1 MDQYI
6 GKMLNDRYEILDVL
20 GVGGM
25 AVVYKAMCHRLNRLV
40 AVKILKPEL
49 AADPEIRSRFHD
61 ESKAVGMMSHPNIV
75 NVYDVNQDGDI
86 DYFVMELVEGI
97 TLKQYI
103 KKRGGVLNWREAL
116 HFSTQIMQALG
127 HAHSRG
133 IVHRDIK
140 PQNIM
145 VLRDG
150 SVKVADFGIAH
161 IADSQRTMTK
171 ETLGSVHY
179 ISPEQAKGSEVD
191 QRSDIYSAG
200 VVLYE
205 MLTGR
210 LPYEGDTPVAV
221 AVQHINSIP
230 LAPRELNPDIPR
242 GMEQIIMKAMA
253 QDRELRYPNAEAMLA
268 DLEAFRKDPAIV
280 FDYQDPWMLTE
291 LPEVTPYQPEEV
303 EVQSEPTEEDDDEED
318 EDTGSGRR
326 TAFIIGGVILAIL
339 LVIFLI
345 FRMLWA
351 TLFSDLFGTGEVY
364 TVPDLRGMTYTEAEE
379 YLFTT
384 EELNGHF
391 TVTISE
397 ETVYDATYDVG
408 EIVSQDPGSGT
419 STKSDVTEITVVLC
433 AEPEEEA
440 AELVMPNI
448 VGKDY
453 SEWASTLNEDYHVTV
468 KYNPQYSSDYDEG
481 LIIST
486 DPVAGATL
494 TEGQTVTLT
503 YSRGEK
509 ITTVTMV
516 SLYGMTENKAKETI
530 AELGLSTGSVTTV
543 TSSETAGT
551 VVFQSVKSGAEVEL
565 GTEVNLQIS
574 SGPQPADPEPEE
586 EEEEEEEAE
595 QQQTDDNTSDNDT
608 ENTEN
613 TENTEDAENTEN
625 TENTEDNENTENTE
639 DTDTQDETQ
648 EDTVYSITV
657 TMPSGRSD
665 ASTVSIRVNG
675 VNYYSATVPANQST
689 VSVEYKG
696 TIESLEVLVD
706 GNSYSEYTVQ

>member
-25 AVVYKAMCHRLNRLV
+25 AVVYKAKCHRLNRLV

-61 ESKAVGMMSHPNIV
+61 ESKAVGMMNHPNIV
-75 NVYDVNQDGDI
+75 NVFDVNQDGDA

-150 SVKVADFGIAH
+150 SVKVADFGIAR

-191 QRSDIYSAG
+191 ERSDIYSAG

-230 LAPRELNPDIPR
+230 LAPRELNPEIPR

-253 QDRELRYPNAEAMLA
+253 QDRELRYPNTEAMLA

-280 FDYQDPWMLTE
+280 FDYQDLWMVTE
-291 LPEVTPYQPEEV
+291 VPEVTPYQPEEV
-303 EVQSEPTEEDDDEED
+303 EVNPEPTEDDEE
-318 EDTGSGRR
+318 EEEEETGNGRR

-339 LVIFLI
+339 MVIFLI

-351 TLFSDLFGTGEVY
+351 TLFAGIFDSGEVY
-364 TVPDLRGMTYTEAEE
+364 TVPNLQGMTYTEAEE
-379 YLFTT
+379 YIFTT

-408 EIVSQDPGSGT
+408 EIVSQDPESGT

-433 AEPEEEA
+433 AEPEEET
-440 AELVMPNI
+440 ELIMPNI
-448 VGKDY
+448 VGQDY
-453 SEWASTLNEDYHVTV
+453 TEWASTLSEDYHVTV

-486 DPVAGATL
+486 DPAAGATL

-516 SLYGMTENKAKETI
+516 SLYGMTENAAKETI
-530 AELGLSTGSVTTV
+530 EELGLTTGSVTTV

-551 VVFQSVKSGAEVEL
+551 VVFQSVKSGAEVEM
-565 GTEVNLQIS
+565 GTAVNLQIS
-574 SGPQPADPEPEE
+574 SGPQPEDPEQEE
-586 EEEEEEEAE
+586 EEEEEE
-595 QQQTDDNTSDNDT
+595 TDDQ
-608 ENTEN
+608 E
-613 TENTEDAENTEN
+613 
-625 TENTEDNENTENTE
+625 
-639 DTDTQDETQ
+639 TDTNDDTNQNDSDDDE
-648 EDTVYSITV
+648 EVHIIVV
-657 TMPSGRSD
+657 TMPSGRTET
-665 ASTVSIRVNG
+665 STVSIRVNG
-675 VNYYSATVPANQST
+675 VNYYSATVPADQSQ

-706 GNSYSEYTVQ
+706 GSSYSEYTVQ

>member
-25 AVVYKAMCHRLNRLV
+25 AVVYKAKCHRLNRLV

-75 NVYDVNQDGDI
+75 NVFDVNQDGDI

-116 HFSTQIMQALG
+116 HFSTQILQALG

-150 SVKVADFGIAH
+150 SVKVADFGIAR
-161 IADSQRTMTK
+161 IADSQRTMTR

-268 DLEAFRKDPAIV
+268 DLEAFRKNPDIV
-280 FDYQDPWMLTE
+280 FDYQDLWMLTE
-291 LPEVTPYQPEEV
+291 LPAATPYQPEEV
-303 EVQSEPTEEDDDEED
+303 EVNPEPADDEDGE
-318 EDTGSGRR
+318 EEEEEGSGGGRR
-326 TAFIIGGVILAIL
+326 IAFIIGGVILAIL

-351 TLFSDLFGTGEVY
+351 TLFSDIFGTGEVY
-364 TVPDLRGMTYTEAEE
+364 TVPNLLGMTYSEAEE

-384 EELNGHF
+384 DELNGHF
-391 TVTISE
+391 TITVSE
-397 ETVYDATYDVG
+397 ETVYDAPYDVG
-408 EIVSQDPGSGT
+408 EIVRPDPADGST
-419 STKSDVTEITVVLC
+419 PKTDVTEITVVLC
-433 AEPEEEA
+433 AEPEEEE

-448 VGKDY
+448 VGQDY
-453 SEWASTLNEDYHVTV
+453 AEWASTLSEDYHVTV

-486 DPVAGATL
+486 DPAAGATL

-530 AELGLSTGSVTTV
+530 EELGLTTGSVTTV
-543 TSSETAGT
+543 TSNETAGT

-565 GTEVNLQIS
+565 GATVNLQIS

-586 EEEEEEEAE
+586 EEVPEETEETEPEEETPDEGEANE
-595 QQQTDDNTSDNDT
+595 TEGTETDDG
-608 ENTEN
+608 
-613 TENTEDAENTEN
+613 
-625 TENTEDNENTENTE
+625 
-639 DTDTQDETQ
+639 TQ
-648 EDTVYSITV
+648 EDTVYVITV
-657 TMPSGRSD
+657 TMPSGRTD

-675 VNYYSATVPANQST
+675 VNYYSATVPADQSK

-696 TIESLEVLVD
+696 TIESVEVLVD
-706 GNSYSEYTVQ
+706 GNTYSEYTVQ

>member
-25 AVVYKAMCHRLNRLV
+25 AVVYKAKCHRLNRLV

-75 NVYDVNQDGDI
+75 NVFDVNQDGDI

-116 HFSTQIMQALG
+116 HFSTQIMQTLG

-150 SVKVADFGIAH
+150 SVKVADFGIAR
-161 IADSQRTMTK
+161 IADSQRTMTR

-191 QRSDIYSAG
+191 ERSDIYSAG

-230 LAPRELNPDIPR
+230 LAPRELNPEIPR

-268 DLEAFRKDPAIV
+268 DLEAFRKNPDIV
-280 FDYQDPWMLTE
+280 FDYQDLWMLTE
-291 LPEVTPYQPEEV
+291 VPAVTPYQPDEV
-303 EVQSEPTEEDDDEED
+303 EVNPEPTDDSEEEEEE

-351 TLFSDLFGTGEVY
+351 TLFSDIFGTGEVY

-379 YLFTT
+379 YIFTT
-384 EELNGHF
+384 EDLNGHF

-408 EIVSQDPGSGT
+408 EIVSQDPEGGG
-419 STKSDVTEITVVLC
+419 STKTDVTEITVVLC
-433 AEPEEEA
+433 AEPEEEE
-440 AELVMPNI
+440 AELIMPNI

-453 SEWASTLNEDYHVTV
+453 SEWASTLSEDYHVTV

-486 DPVAGATL
+486 DPAAGATL

-530 AELGLSTGSVTTV
+530 DELGLTTGSVTTV

-565 GTEVNLQIS
+565 GTTVNLQIS
-574 SGPQPADPEPEE
+574 SGPQPEDPEPEE
-586 EEEEEEEAE
+586 EEEEVEEEE
-595 QQQTDDNTSDNDT
+595 QQTDTTTSDNESEETDT
-608 ENTEN
+608 THDSE
-613 TENTEDAENTEN
+613 TEDG
-625 TENTEDNENTENTE
+625 
-639 DTDTQDETQ
+639 TDDGTQ
-648 EDTVYSITV
+648 EDTIYVITV
-657 TMPSGRSD
+657 TMPSGRTD
-665 ASTVSIRVNG
+665 ASIVSVRVNG
-675 VNYYSATVPANQST
+675 VNYYSATIPADQT
-689 VSVEYKG
+689 QVSVEYKG
-696 TIESLEVLVD
+696 TIESLEVLLD
-706 GNSYSEYTVQ
+706 GSSYSEYTVQ